1 MKILFS
7 DKTGTLTK
15 NEMIL
20 QQLSINGKMF
30 TLSGSGIQQS
40 GRINV
45 MKIHEFQVREV
56 LYVKFCAS
64 ISKLL

>member
-1 MKILFS
+1 
-7 DKTGTLTK
+7 
-15 NEMIL
+15 MIL
-20 QQLSINGKMF
+20 QQVSINGKMF

-56 LYVKFCAS
+56 V
-64 ISKLL
+64 